1 MYDRTAK
8 ILTEKFAAGE
18 LPVIEAEMLENGE
31 IIIEITESVRFE
43 VFPVCSGPAQSR
55 RLFEKGSDVH
65 YLYPESADR
74 ESSEAVELAEKEPSR
89 EHKGHLGD
97 PS

>member
-1 MYDRTAK
+1 
-8 ILTEKFAAGE
+8 
-18 LPVIEAEMLENGE
+18 
-31 IIIEITESVRFE
+31 
-43 VFPVCSGPAQSR
+43 
-55 RLFEKGSDVH
+55 VH